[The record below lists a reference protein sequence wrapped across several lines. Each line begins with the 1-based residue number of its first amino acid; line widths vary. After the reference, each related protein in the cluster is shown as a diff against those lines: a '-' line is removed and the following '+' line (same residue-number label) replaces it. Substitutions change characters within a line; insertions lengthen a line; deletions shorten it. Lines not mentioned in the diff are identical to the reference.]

1 VIFIA
6 IIFLWFLFQPRH
18 IFAVPTVNI
27 NNISDTNILGDNF
40 SVDFSVAN
48 GDIGSSFYYK
58 VFGGISDNTS
68 SIQTFNNNNYLNY
81 TSSWADFPILAIST
95 SSANFTAYGKANNSA
110 GLYNI
115 RIRIAKISNTSTKY
129 DSEAKT
135 IDIIGPTPTQI
146 PTSIPP
152 TNVSTPTLVPTL
164 KPTNTPTPTK
174 IPTSVLSP
182 TKISTSSSS
191 TTDTPTPEPTQEIIL
206 SPTNETSDITDI
218 PKNQNQAKNFI
229 PIVLIGFGA
238 LLLFVPLFFS
248 KIIHWPKKSP
258 KN

>member
-1 VIFIA
+1 MILIA
-6 IIFLWFLFQPRH
+6 IIFLYFFFHPHR
-18 IFAVPTVNI
+18 IFAAPIVTI
-27 NNISDTNILGDNF
+27 NNIPDTNILGDNF

-48 GDIGSSFYYK
+48 ADIGSSFYYK
-58 VFGGISDNTS
+58 VFGGIGDNTS

-81 TSSWADFPILAIST
+81 TSSWVDFPILAIST
-95 SSANFTAYGKANNSA
+95 SSANFTAYGKAINSS

-146 PTSIPP
+146 PTPVPP
-152 TNVSTPTLVPTL
+152 TNVPTPTSVPTL

-174 IPTSVLSP
+174 TPSISP
-182 TKISTSSSS
+182 TIILTP
-191 TTDTPTPEPTQEIIL
+191 TEIPTPEPTQEIIL
-206 SPTNETSDITDI
+206 SPTNEVPSITDV
-218 PKNQNQAKNFI
+218 PKNKNQSKNFI
-229 PIVLIGFGA
+229 PIILIGFGA

-248 KIIHWPKKSP
+248 KIVHWPKKLP